1 MRPNRSALAAFVIA
15 SLLAGTARAAP
26 PSIELWRL
34 DCGELWEGNLDE
46 FSDTHAY
53 VGKSKRLVV
62 SCYLIRHGDS
72 YMLWDAG
79 LEKTDLGKPLVQND
93 TESEA
98 LRVTLV
104 DQLAQIGIKPQ
115 QVSLVGI
122 SHYHFDHTGQAGDFP
137 QAKLL
142 MGKADLAL
150 LRRPGS
156 ERAKPLAHWIGGGG
170 QLEEIEGDQDVF
182 GDGKVVMLDL
192 PGHTPGHHGLLV
204 NLDGA
209 GPVLLSGDVA
219 HFQENLA
226 SSGVPIYNA
235 DRADSLASMDRFR
248 TMARNLKAIAVIQ
261 HEPADVGKLPAFPKS
276 AR

>member
-1 MRPNRSALAAFVIA
+1 LGLIGLLAAL
-15 SLLAGTARAAP
+15 LLAAPAHAAP
-26 PSIELWRL
+26 PQVELWRL

-53 VGKSKRLVV
+53 VGQSKRLVV

-72 YMLWDAG
+72 YMLWDVG
-79 LEKTDLGKPLVQND
+79 LEKAALGKALVRNT

-98 LRVTLV
+98 MSVTIV
-104 DQLAQIGIKPQ
+104 DQLAKIGVKPQ
-115 QVSLVGI
+115 QVSVVGI

-156 ERAKPLAHWIGGGG
+156 ERAKPVAHWITGGG
-170 QLEEIEGDQDVF
+170 QLEELEGDKDVF

-204 NLDGA
+204 MLDGA

-219 HFQENLA
+219 HFRENLEA
-226 SSGVPIYNA
+226 NGVPTYNA

-248 TMARNLKAIAVIQ
+248 TMARNLKATAIIQ
-261 HEPADVGKLPAFPKS
+261 HEPGDVAKLPAFPKS
-276 AR
+276 AE